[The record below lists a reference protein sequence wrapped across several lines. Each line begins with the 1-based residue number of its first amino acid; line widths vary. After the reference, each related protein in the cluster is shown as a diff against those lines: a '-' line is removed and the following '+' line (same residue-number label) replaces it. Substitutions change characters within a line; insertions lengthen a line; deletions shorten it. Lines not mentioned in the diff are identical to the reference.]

1 MTSKGHFEINWT
13 AEDFQLRIILDE
25 KMPIYLLSLSKSQ
38 SFLLKKIGKKKLEID
53 EKIPET

>member
-38 SFLLKKIGKKKLEID
+38 SFLLKKIGKKKLDID